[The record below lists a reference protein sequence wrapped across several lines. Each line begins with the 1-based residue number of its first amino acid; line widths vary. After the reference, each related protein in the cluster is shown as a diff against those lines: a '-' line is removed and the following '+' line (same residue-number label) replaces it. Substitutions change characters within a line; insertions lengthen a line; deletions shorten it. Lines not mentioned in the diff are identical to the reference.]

1 MRKLGQ
7 KKNKGQSSIE
17 YLLILTAFFASLGII
32 LPIIES
38 STNSFLLISDTIL
51 AKNISE
57 ELNEQCNLFNYS
69 GNGSSKEFIK
79 LPSKMIK
86 IKSDT
91 KMITILPSNDNGKEY
106 VVYCKNN
113 SVFEKNFESK
123 FSITISKEND
133 SIMIDAH
140 EI

>member
-1 MRKLGQ
+1 VRKLGQ

-38 STNSFLLISDTIL
+38 STGSFLLISDTIL

-57 ELNEQCNLFNYS
+57 ELKEQCNLFNYS
-69 GNGSSKEFIK
+69 GNGSSKEYIY

-86 IKSDT
+86 IKSDA
-91 KMITILPSNDNGKEY
+91 KIITISPSNDNSKEY
-106 VVYCKNN
+106 IFSCKNS
-113 SVFEKNFESK
+113 SVFEKSFESK
-123 FSITISKEND
+123 FIITISKEND
-133 SIMIDAH
+133 SIVIDAH